1 MGLNLWKSEQYKYLS
16 AAGLFLSL
24 SLFCLS
30 PQLHLLLLLLF
41 LLAVLSLSCFWG
53 SVFLFSDCLLPS
65 FPLEPHAPS

>member
-1 MGLNLWKSEQYKYLS
+1 MGLNLWKSKQYKYLS
-16 AAGLFLSL
+16 AAVLFPSL
-24 SLFCLS
+24 SLFCLFL
-30 PQLHLLLLLLF
+30 QLPLLLLLF